1 MAKIYAL
8 LGPHASGKSTILNIL
23 RERGFSSIISHTTRT
38 PKENEQN
45 GVDYHFISKD
55 EFFKLDLVEK
65 STYQGEYYGIAKSE
79 ILGKMQKNRINF
91 LLIDKNGFKQ
101 LKKLLSNRVESIYIM
116 VDYVTMVERMLKRGE
131 SNVNIKKQL
140 EYAETNG
147 EFDNWKICDHVVK
160 NVLDLDIAIRQII
173 AITDS
178 PSKE

>member
-23 RERGFSSIISHTTRT
+23 RKRGFSSITSHTTRAA
-38 PKENEQN
+38 KENEQN
-45 GVDYHFISKD
+45 GVDYHFVSKD